1 MVPELRVVIEVN
13 TMDHHLHMLTAYVDS
28 KFTGKRDR
36 KLLIF
41 SVLVT
46 ATVRFMWMNNACRS
60 GCTVPTL
67 RLQIL
72 TEYKELIK

>member
-13 TMDHHLHMLTAYVDS
+13 TMDRHLHMLKAYVDS
-28 KFTGKRDR
+28 KFTSKRDR

-46 ATVRFMWMNNACRS
+46 VNIGLIWMSNDS
-60 GCTVPTL
+60 YLGL
-67 RLQIL
+67 
-72 TEYKELIK
+72 

>member
-1 MVPELRVVIEVN
+1 MVPQLRVVIEVN
-13 TMDHHLHMLTAYVDS
+13 TMDRHLHMLTAYVDS

-46 ATVRFMWMNNACRS
+46 VTIGLIRVNNDS
-60 GCTVPTL
+60 YFGL
-67 RLQIL
+67 
-72 TEYKELIK
+72 